1 VKSKHTKNIE
11 WYVDKQDL
19 VAKSV
24 GITTGGELAEVH
36 QSLFLGIGGQLV
48 RQSDQNAYGQRRDQS
63 QHKENDLVVY
73 IYSSIYYD
81 LGSVGGTTDYLVPN
95 GQSMPRDVQTTFF
108 YQRII
113 IAARHHI
120 RQIFAR
126 LFRPL
131 ALEWFS
137 RLSVCFGRFFLFN

>member
-1 VKSKHTKNIE
+1 
-11 WYVDKQDL
+11 VDKQDL

-81 LGSVGGTTDYLVPN
+81 LGSEGVLPITLCQMVSRCRVT
-95 GQSMPRDVQTTFF
+95 
-108 YQRII
+108 
-113 IAARHHI
+113 
-120 RQIFAR
+120 
-126 LFRPL
+126 FRPPSSTNGSL
-131 ALEWFS
+131 SLPVIILGKSLLNSFDPWRLNGSAVYLFVWGVFSYLTDSWFGEV
-137 RLSVCFGRFFLFN
+137 L